1 MPDKQQLSQMLAD
14 IALFL
19 ELQGENAFKMR
30 AYQTAARIVEQLD
43 GDLITLL
50 QEGQLASIKG
60 IGKTIGQHIREYLE
74 TGGITYNDELR
85 AQVPPILFEL
95 IKIPG
100 LGPKKAML
108 LYENLHINSIG
119 ELEYACRENRLLSLP
134 GFGAKTQA
142 MILRGI
148 EYVKQ
153 FQGRYLLGDAWPI
166 AEKIAEYLTRQA
178 VVERAQVAGSIR
190 RRKETAKDI
199 DIVVASNRPESV
211 MELVVGMPGV
221 QQVVSRGL
229 TKTSVMLTTGMHVDV
244 RVVAPDEFMY
254 AVHHFTGSK
263 EHHIELRGLLKDR
276 GLKLN
281 EYGLENTAG
290 ERLLVADE
298 AALYAT
304 LGLSYI
310 APELREG
317 LGEISEAAVGP
328 LPVLVTEEDIK
339 GGLHVHTLYSDGSDS
354 ITDMVKAA
362 QKMGW
367 GYLGIT
373 DHSQTAVYAKG
384 LKAEKVVAQRQE
396 IERLNAENPEF
407 VIFAGIESDILPDGT
422 LDYPDEILE
431 QFDFVIASVHS
442 VFRQSEADMTR
453 RIIKAIENPYV
464 SILGHATGRILL
476 AREGYLLDLPAIIAA
491 AASTGT
497 IMEINASPY
506 RLDLDWRWCRKARE
520 QGVLMSINPDAHAM
534 SELEYMRYGLAI
546 ARKGWLTVDDV
557 INTRTAAEILPILQR
572 KRKRNK

>member
-1 MPDKQQLSQMLAD
+1 
-14 IALFL
+14 
-19 ELQGENAFKMR
+19 
-30 AYQTAARIVEQLD
+30 
-43 GDLITLL
+43 
-50 QEGQLASIKG
+50 
-60 IGKTIGQHIREYLE
+60 
-74 TGGITYNDELR
+74 
-85 AQVPPILFEL
+85 
-95 IKIPG
+95 
-100 LGPKKAML
+100 
-108 LYENLHINSIG
+108 
-119 ELEYACRENRLLSLP
+119 
-134 GFGAKTQA
+134 

-166 AEKIAEYLTRQA
+166 AEKITEYLTGHTE
-178 VVERAQVAGSIR
+178 VEQAQVAGSIR
-190 RRKETAKDI
+190 RRKETVKDI
-199 DIVVASNRPESV
+199 DIVVASNQPEKV
-211 MELVVGMPGV
+211 MELVVAMPGV
-221 QQVVSRGL
+221 QQVVSRGT
-229 TKTSVMLTTGMHVDV
+229 TKTSIMLTTGMHVDV
-244 RVVAPDEFMY
+244 RVVAPEEFMY

-263 EHHIELRGLLKDR
+263 EHHIELRGLLKER

-298 AALYAT
+298 AALYAI

-310 APELREG
+310 TPELREG
-317 LGEISEAAVGP
+317 LGEISEAAIGP

-354 ITDMVKAA
+354 ITDMVKTART
-362 QKMGW
+362 MGW

-384 LKAEKVVAQRQE
+384 LKTEKVAAQRQE
-396 IERLNAENPEF
+396 IERLNARNPEF

-422 LDYPDEILE
+422 LDYPDEILA

-442 VFRQSEADMTR
+442 AFRQSEADMTR
-453 RIIKAIENPYV
+453 RIIKAMENPYV

-497 IMEINASPY
+497 ILEINANPY

-520 QGVLMSINPDAHAM
+520 QGVLLSINPDAHAL
-534 SELEYMRYGLAI
+534 SELEYMRFGLAV
-546 ARKGWLTVDDV
+546 ARKGWLTAADV

-572 KRKRNK
+572 KRNK